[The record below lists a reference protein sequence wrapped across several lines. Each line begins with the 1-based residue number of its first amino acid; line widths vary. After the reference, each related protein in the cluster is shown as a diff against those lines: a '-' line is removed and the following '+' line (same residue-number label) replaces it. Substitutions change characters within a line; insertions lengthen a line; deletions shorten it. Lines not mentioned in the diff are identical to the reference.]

1 MKAKEYMQQALFLD
15 KRINSLIRQVN
26 GLWDQATNVTQ
37 VISDMPRNPGG
48 ETSKLESRI
57 VDIVDL
63 TEEIKVQM
71 ENLKNLRR
79 EIFEVVSQVSDP
91 EYQLILQE
99 RYFEMMTWEDI
110 AGDINRSVRNV
121 QQLHGKA
128 LEEVQIIIDSKSV
141 HTIS

>member
-37 VISDMPRNPGG
+37 VISDMPRNPSG